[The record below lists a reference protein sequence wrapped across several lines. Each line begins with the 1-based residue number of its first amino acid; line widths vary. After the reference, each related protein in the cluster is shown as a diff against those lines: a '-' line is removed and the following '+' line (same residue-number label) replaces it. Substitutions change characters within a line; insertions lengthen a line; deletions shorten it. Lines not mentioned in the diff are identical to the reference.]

1 MHTYIYV
8 VYIELYIYISVCVCK
23 PHVGI
28 YVQTCADYI
37 RMEATPNDMIMHYC
51 RLKTGSFVYICFIRA
66 TGSSNRYC
74 QKVKQAI
81 INCQKNH
88 MLSYPWRIRMY
99 AVYGLPFTI
108 NIRIRHVSINL
119 PYIRIRHGIVSSDF
133 LGDSTRL
140 TISNAQFF
148 EKVTSLRAAAC
159 VQVNRAWNLS
169 EVPIREAQRPNVGN
183 GLW

>member
-1 MHTYIYV
+1 M
-8 VYIELYIYISVCVCK
+8 CVCK

-51 RLKTGSFVYICFIRA
+51 RLKTGSFVYI
-66 TGSSNRYC
+66 GSSAPRALRIVTVRKWNR
-74 QKVKQAI
+74 QLSTAKKI
-81 INCQKNH
+81 ICCH
-88 MLSYPWRIRMY
+88 THDGSVCMPYI
-99 AVYGLPFTI
+99 YGLPFTI

-119 PYIRIRHGIVSSDF
+119 PYIRIRHGIVSA
-133 LGDSTRL
+133 LGRFHPTDHLKRPWY
-140 TISNAQFF
+140 
-148 EKVTSLRAAAC
+148 EKVTSLRAAACSC